1 MRVLISIVI
10 SILAGI
16 ITIIIGNFLAL
27 AFSLIFGFVF
37 LSLAERI
44 LKGSTQKKFRHCGC
58 YSWIGLTIGI
68 IYSFLIYYFQL
79 NGLVL
84 LIIFQIYFIIF
95 MKHKNEFIFNEI
107 CSGDVKQF
115 NRLSRIVEIRPSY
128 PNIFEPHF
136 IIIGFRFPRQFSRV
150 TKVKYSTPILHF

>member
-1 MRVLISIVI
+1 MRILISIVI

-79 NGLVL
+79 NGWVL
-84 LIIFQIYFIIF
+84 LIIFQIYFIII

-107 CSGDVKQF
+107 CSSDVKQF
-115 NRLSRIVEIRPSY
+115 NRLSRIVEIST
-128 PNIFEPHF
+128 F
-136 IIIGFRFPRQFSRV
+136 ILFLIGLYV
-150 TKVKYSTPILHF
+150 TWTLLVH